1 MSGPEHADASAALGR
16 TYRDCIEGLERA
28 ALDALDAACRAS
40 GNRQLIDNA
49 ARAFGEAERYATSAA
64 LFRTALAIDPNSLNS
79 AVGLAVTLHRAE
91 LWDEEAAVLHDLVA
105 AVPDDFAILRMAV
118 QAGKFAEDTV
128 LIERALALIEAN
140 FPEALD
146 AAKGF
151 VEN

>member
-1 MSGPEHADASAALGR
+1 M
-16 TYRDCIEGLERA
+16 
-28 ALDALDAACRAS
+28 
-40 GNRQLIDNA
+40 
-49 ARAFGEAERYATSAA
+49 
-64 LFRTALAIDPNSLNS
+64 
-79 AVGLAVTLHRAE
+79 
-91 LWDEEAAVLHDLVA
+91 
-105 AVPDDFAILRMAV
+105 PDDFAILRMAV